1 MCSLKRKKGNGSW
14 NWCEHMAPQIIWASR
29 CEPEMR
35 ALTPPAIC
43 FRHLH
48 FPHLSYHPI
57 YFQWLGQIKNHP
69 ISNIDIFSK
78 YLKLNCPIYNFQ
90 KKKKNIWKQE
100 EKQYWGRIVH
110 ISGSFQRLFVQ
121 IWRCLSNC
129 SPTLAVCWLT
139 CRYFLRQTFTSRE
152 VGAGLPPLNCVLMEH
167 LSCQGAF
174 SQVREYSAFTRV
186 GGQMTTTV
194 MHCRVHV
201 RQHQTFYTFPN
212 IP

>member
-1 MCSLKRKKGNGSW
+1 MVAESDVN
-14 NWCEHMAPQIIWASR
+14 IWPPRSSELQR

-35 ALTPPAIC
+35 GLTPPAIC

-121 IWRCLSNC
+121 IWSCLSNC

-139 CRYFLRQTFTSRE
+139 CRYFLRQTFSRGGSWSPSPQLCID
-152 VGAGLPPLNCVLMEH
+152 GALE
-167 LSCQGAF
+167 LSGSLLSGEGILYF
-174 SQVREYSAFTRV
+174 SRY
-186 GGQMTTTV
+186 
-194 MHCRVHV
+194 
-201 RQHQTFYTFPN
+201 
-212 IP
+212 I